1 MEKVKKKTA
10 QAENSPGDAVEES
23 ELLAPSKSDVST
35 GDAFGAFLGMSYNG
49 NKSYKWAWE
58 TQKLTSPCR
67 VALQIHLEAAGLL
80 AAFMFVCARS
90 VRPSQSS
97 LLSPGDLQKLGVP
110 FFKKS

>member
-23 ELLAPSKSDVST
+23 ELLAPSKSSVST

-67 VALQIHLEAAGLL
+67 VALQIHLEAAWVACCIYVCMCSICQTQPEQL
-80 AAFMFVCARS
+80 A
-90 VRPSQSS
+90 
-97 LLSPGDLQKLGVP
+97 VP
-110 FFKKS
+110 R